1 MKQPLFN
8 LLNLGYNKDEGL
20 LWLNLSLI
28 LLNSI
33 LQRNMDFKFLQLD
46 LASQMRHSA
55 VNLF

>member
-1 MKQPLFN
+1 MKPLFN

-20 LWLNLSLI
+20 LWLNLILI

-33 LQRNMDFKFLQLD
+33 LQINMDFKFLQLD
-46 LASQMRHSA
+46 LASQTRHSA